1 MKILLYFVK
10 KIVFSLVSMD
20 ITLRVV
26 FVRENTRLKGLS
38 GLYRRLLLLSRKF
51 KNVPSISKPAQVP
64 LGKAWSIPLKLN
76 LNHWKLNAWEK

>member
-10 KIVFSLVSMD
+10 KSIVFSLVSMD
-20 ITLRVV
+20 IKLRVV

-38 GLYRRLLLLSRKF
+38 VLYRRLLHLNRKF

-64 LGKAWSIPLKLN
+64 LGKA
-76 LNHWKLNAWEK
+76 